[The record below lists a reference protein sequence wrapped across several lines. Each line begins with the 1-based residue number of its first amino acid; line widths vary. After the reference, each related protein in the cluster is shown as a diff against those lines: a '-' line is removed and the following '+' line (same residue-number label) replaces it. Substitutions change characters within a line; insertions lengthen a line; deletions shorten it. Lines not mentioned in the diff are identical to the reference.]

1 MNGRRNE
8 NKRKALIGGE
18 WMSEWMGEY
27 MGEWMANG

>member
-18 WMSEWMGEY
+18 WMGEWMS
-27 MGEWMANG
+27 EWMANG